1 MLPLLRGPS
10 AWRAADGDL
19 ETTVGPQAAAV
30 HSGDAQDAQT
40 AQLSR
45 RFAHSLSLRGHRTR
59 GGRLAD
65 GATPAQS
72 TTGRARVARTKN
84 CAASKREA
92 RRRRRALL
100 QLAMHGSIPAQ
111 TEAAERQA
119 TSLGLVADV
128 EAGRVTDE
136 LQLLGAIRNLQA
148 DIAQLERATLLRDSA
163 ALSWRTNRAGTALD
177 IANEY
182 VLRLSGGYDPC
193 NPLRVGPSASGRG
206 FMERLLLPDV
216 VCRDFQ
222 GLEPFLNQ
230 WEKYTIFHDDFA
242 CRLSGMRVLTDTD
255 SLLSV
260 YIASDFLMTFTDS
273 TVKYLYPALH
283 DEAERDMRTRGIVD
297 QLVDARVRLPMDIVL
312 HFNEHGRVFAFES
325 RSHLAT
331 ALAEVLDDPAAALH
345 VYRLA
350 CVTVDGHW
358 KLSPDP
364 DAQERQRRVPHTLL

>member
-1 MLPLLRGPS
+1 MLPFLRGPS

-19 ETTVGPQAAAV
+19 ETTVGPQPAPL
-30 HSGDAQDAQT
+30 HSSDAQDAQA

-45 RFAHSLSLRGHRTR
+45 RFARALSLRGHRPR

-65 GATPAQS
+65 GAAAALQ
-72 TTGRARVARTKN
+72 TTGRTRVARTRN
-84 CAASKREA
+84 CAANKREA
-92 RRRRRALL
+92 QRRRRALL
-100 QLAMHGSIPAQ
+100 QLAMDGSLPPQPPAELQ
-111 TEAAERQA
+111 AEPLR
-119 TSLGLVADV
+119 L
-128 EAGRVTDE
+128 EAGVGAGRSMDE
-136 LQLLGAIRNLQA
+136 MQLLGAIRNLQA

-163 ALSWRTNRAGTALD
+163 ALSWRTNRAGAALD

-182 VLRLSGGYDPC
+182 IMRLSGGYDPC

-206 FMERLLLPDV
+206 FIERLLLPDV

-222 GLEPFLNQ
+222 GVEAFLNQ
-230 WEKYTIFHDDFA
+230 WEKYTIFHDDFM
-242 CRLSGMRVLTDTD
+242 CRLSGMRVLKDSD
-255 SLLSV
+255 SLMSV
-260 YIASDFLMTFTDS
+260 YIASDFLLTFTEN

-283 DEAERDMRTRGIVD
+283 AEAERDTRTRGIVD
-297 QLVDARVRLPMDIVL
+297 QLVNTRVRLPMDVVL

-325 RSHLAT
+325 RSHLAA
-331 ALAEVLDDPAAALH
+331 ALLEVLDDPTAAMH

-350 CVTVDGHW
+350 CMTVDGHW